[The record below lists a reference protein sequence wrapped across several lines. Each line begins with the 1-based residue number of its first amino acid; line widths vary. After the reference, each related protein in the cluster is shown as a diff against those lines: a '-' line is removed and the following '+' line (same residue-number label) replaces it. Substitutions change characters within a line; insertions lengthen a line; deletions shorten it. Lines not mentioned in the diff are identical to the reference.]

1 MNRIDILGRKY
12 SSEIMAATDTPR
24 SASELSDDLGIP
36 IATCYRRVDELVA
49 AGFLEEQTAEGADG
63 RAVAQFQRAT
73 DAIDIRFD
81 STVSMHTWPRDVRP
95 FPLDR
100 LVPDAFSGINITER
114 LPWLGRGSPTEV
126 SSTGMLT
133 SLQRSEQD

>member
-1 MNRIDILGRKY
+1 MNRIDVLGRKY
-12 SSEIMAATDTPR
+12 SSEIMAAAGTPK
-24 SASELSDDLGIP
+24 SASDLSDDLEIP
-36 IATCYRRVDELVA
+36 IATCYRRVNELVA
-49 AGFLEEQTAEGADG
+49 AGFLTEHEDELADG
-63 RAVAQFQRAT
+63 TTVVRFQRAT

-81 STVSMHTWPRDVRP
+81 DTVSMHTWPREVQP

-100 LVPDAFSGINITER
+100 FVPDWVPGRSVTSR

-133 SLQRSEQD
+133 SLQQSEQD